1 MTTPW
6 LLVFLISLAFP
17 APTVNGVK
25 IVTRQVAVGG
35 FADIRTEYVTADRL
49 RSEWQVTPERM
60 GPIYPMASIVQEG
73 DRERVFVLD
82 LQAKEFVS
90 YETDSRGTPLGA
102 KSKQVSDSG
111 GVLQIWIDH
120 VDTGER
126 KEILGYVAR
135 HIITREKRIAS
146 PKACSGSSES
156 QTDGWYV
163 DTSIMPE
170 WRQPK
175 KSAMG
180 VVVASVVAV
189 DGRNDCQNKM
199 DKIEVHQTGAEVGFP
214 VKSMTTL
221 KSEVRERDGTP
232 RMMASLWGSEVV
244 ELREGPLDPS
254 LFDVPPDFRRVESL
268 KNWSTATPRRQLT
281 GWEWFKDKVEEIFR

>member
-175 KSAMG
+175 KRLG
-180 VVVASVVAV
+180 GIVVASMVSADSAANCV
-189 DGRNDCQNKM
+189 DRV
-199 DKIEVHQTGAEVGFP
+199 DKIEVHRAGMEPGFP
-214 VKSMTTL
+214 VRVSTSL
-221 KSEVRERDGTP
+221 QSEIKDHDRARTI
-232 RMMASLWGSEVV
+232 ASSWGSEVV
-244 ELREGPLDPS
+244 ELQSGPIDAA
-254 LFDVPPDFRRVESL
+254 LFEVPPDFRQVDKLRSFFG
-268 KNWSTATPRRQLT
+268 TPPRRQVS
-281 GWEWFKDKVEEIFR
+281 GWDWLKERVQEIFK